1 MRGGKYCRV
10 ELMDLSGVSILKIN
24 QLYSFQSSTHS
35 WVTNKEFHL
44 LTKDHKSFAESE
56 NYEFMTKEGGLQ
68 FEVGVQLE
76 NFQYYNYNHNN
87 DVIFFMKEGTVHE
100 PELFEQV
107 VRGYNIDTSDFEI
120 NTEDN
125 LRLWEPHKNI

>member
-1 MRGGKYCRV
+1 M
-10 ELMDLSGVSILKIN
+10 
-24 QLYSFQSSTHS
+24 
-35 WVTNKEFHL
+35 

-56 NYEFMTKEGGLQ
+56 DYEFMTKEGQLQ
-68 FEVGVQLE
+68 FEVGVQLD

-100 PELFEQV
+100 AELFEQV
-107 VRGYNIDTSDFEI
+107 IRGYNIDTSDFEI

>member
-1 MRGGKYCRV
+1 
-10 ELMDLSGVSILKIN
+10 
-24 QLYSFQSSTHS
+24 
-35 WVTNKEFHL
+35 
-44 LTKDHKSFAESE
+44 
-56 NYEFMTKEGGLQ
+56 MTKEGQLQ
-68 FEVGVQLE
+68 FEVGVQLD

-100 PELFEQV
+100 AELFEQV
-107 VRGYNIDTSDFEI
+107 IRGYNIDTSDFEI